1 MPSTPQPSN
10 DASFIESV
18 TNKFNSLDNN
28 FSQLFDEVQKL
39 NSLMTQGSTV
49 VPPPQPPVPTPAPA
63 PTSVPVT
70 VTAGKPP
77 SFEKPDRF
85 KGKSSEVETFVGAIQ
100 DAVELQGNSLT
111 TERSKCIYM
120 STFLEN
126 SPKQWYCGIKKSHPL
141 LLESFPLFIMAFID
155 HFGDSNLAYNATG
168 KLEKLTQTGSAAA
181 YAARFRE
188 LLVYVNWTEDSKIN
202 QFYKNLKPATKDL
215 IATKKRSKR
224 PTNFNKYVEFVIE
237 YDNCVHERETERKEE
252 KHAFPKTFPKP
263 KTDSPTLQQIPGSSF
278 LSALTHANGFGCSVK
293 DPFPVHSVAMANRP
307 TMPYT
312 SYPAP
317 PPAPDIKVIK
327 GKKFAKLI
335 QHSHESV
342 SMLHFHNNTSKVF
355 INSFSTKP
363 PPPEPPPNPEPLPE
377 SSPQGP
383 AHLAVT

>member
-1 MPSTPQPSN
+1 MTEYDSGGFDLRVNMGPPIMPSPIMPSTPQPSN

-39 NSLMTQGSTV
+39 SSLMTRGSTV
-49 VPPPQPPVPTPAPA
+49 VPPPQPPAPAPA
-63 PTSVPVT
+63 PTSVPVA

-85 KGKSSEVETFVGAIQ
+85 KGKSSEVETFVDAIQ

-126 SPKQWYCGIKKSHPL
+126 SPKQWYRGIKKSHPL
-141 LLESFPLFIMAFID
+141 LLESFPLFIKAFID

-188 LLVYVNWTEDSKIN
+188 LLVYVNWTEESKIN

-224 PTNFNKYVEFVIE
+224 PTDFNKYVEFVIE

-252 KHAFPKTFPKP
+252 KH
-263 KTDSPTLQQIPGSSF
+263 GSS
-278 LSALTHANGFGCSVK
+278 NVK
-293 DPFPVHSVAMANRP
+293 SSSPSKSNSNHSYHPNPTYLLRNKFPVPRSFRHSLTQMAMA
-307 TMPYT
+307 
-312 SYPAP
+312 
-317 PPAPDIKVIK
+317 V
-327 GKKFAKLI
+327 L
-335 QHSHESV
+335 
-342 SMLHFHNNTSKVF
+342 
-355 INSFSTKP
+355 
-363 PPPEPPPNPEPLPE
+363 
-377 SSPQGP
+377 
-383 AHLAVT
+383 

>member
-1 MPSTPQPSN
+1 MSTYSLPNQAPSTMTEYDSGGFDLRVNMGPPIMTSPIMPSTPN
-10 DASFIESV
+10 
-18 TNKFNSLDNN
+18 L
-28 FSQLFDEVQKL
+28 LFDEVQKL

-63 PTSVPVT
+63 HTSVPVT

-85 KGKSSEVETFVGAIQ
+85 KGKSSEVETFVDAIQ

-126 SPKQWYCGIKKSHPL
+126 SPKQWYRGIKKSHPL
-141 LLESFPLFIMAFID
+141 LLESFPLFIKAFID

-188 LLVYVNWTEDSKIN
+188 LLVYVNWTEESKIN

-224 PTNFNKYVEFVIE
+224 PTDFNKYVEFVIE

-252 KHAFPKTFPKP
+252 KH
-263 KTDSPTLQQIPGSSF
+263 GSS
-278 LSALTHANGFGCSVK
+278 NVK
-293 DPFPVHSVAMANRP
+293 SSSLQNPIPITPTSQLLFP
-307 TMPYT
+307 
-312 SYPAP
+312 
-317 PPAPDIKVIK
+317 
-327 GKKFAKLI
+327 
-335 QHSHESV
+335 
-342 SMLHFHNNTSKVF
+342 
-355 INSFSTKP
+355 
-363 PPPEPPPNPEPLPE
+363 
-377 SSPQGP
+377 
-383 AHLAVT
+383 